1 MEPYHEAY
9 FIRHHLVGAGL
20 HELAQ
25 KVRSLTKEDAMKDYE
40 NLKKQRPGTNLM
52 GRIGNRAMD
61 YYFFEKRLD
70 TGSKRGD
77 NEAFP
82 AFFARKGWND
92 APSYQRL
99 YKMGTDAGQSPER
112 SAYSVFSLYWGAI
125 NAFKPIVAR
134 MLYDKFNAHTVL
146 DFSAGWGGRALA
158 AMSLDIN
165 YIGFDTNTDLRK
177 PYEQM
182 IKDFPHKSNVK
193 VYFQDSA
200 KVDYSKFDYDMV
212 FTSPPYYLKTKP
224 TEAYKNMPKY
234 ADRAEFNEKF
244 LFPVVRKTYEH
255 LKTGGHYCLN
265 IPMDMYD
272 DIIAVLGRANS
283 KILLP
288 KVSRGGSAKGSY
300 KEYIYIWN
308 KGAKTL
314 KGAGGGGL
322 VGGGNIMT
330 TFNNIANAVDDFIL
344 RNTLQRYRPFEISE
358 REPAK
363 NDAKWAM
370 LQAWDAGATPAQMYQ
385 DAYDVLFDK
394 YPRVTRR
401 ELLNACDSAKRDMDR
416 VAARFRA
423 DQAAAQQAVQ
433 AAANAAA
440 QQAAQAAANA
450 AADQADAERRGLL
463 ELIRQARDGLDSHD
477 KGVAARQQNVIRNRP
492 KAQKMPKPDIRRH

>member
-9 FIRHHLVGAGL
+9 FARRNLIGAGL

-25 KVRSLTKEDAMKDYE
+25 KVRTLTKEDAMKDYE

-99 YKMGTDAGQSPER
+99 YKMGLDSGQSAER

-134 MLYDKFNAHTVL
+134 MLYDKFNATTVL

-182 IKDFPHKSNVK
+182 IKDFPHNSDVK
-193 VYFQDSA
+193 VHFQDSS
-200 KVDYSKFDYDMV
+200 KVDYSKYDYDMV

-244 LFPVVRKTYEH
+244 LFPVVRKTWEN

-272 DIIAVLGRANS
+272 DIISVLGRANS

-288 KVSRGGSAKGSY
+288 KISRAGSGKGSY
-300 KEYIYIWN
+300 KEYIYVWN
-308 KGAKTL
+308 KGAKKL
-314 KGAGGGGL
+314 KGEGFTHVFDKLTGCGNADSMMLRMAGQRFREFEPHERKNAYNDS
-322 VGGGNIMT
+322 VGRMIKAWDEGARDYTDI
-330 TFNNIANAVDDFIL
+330 
-344 RNTLQRYRPFEISE
+344 Y
-358 REPAK
+358 EPAYDK
-363 NDAKWAM
+363 LVEEYPYVYMWDIIGVCDKAMFEVKDMFAK
-370 LQAWDAGATPAQMYQ
+370 
-385 DAYDVLFDK
+385 
-394 YPRVTRR
+394 
-401 ELLNACDSAKRDMDR
+401 
-416 VAARFRA
+416 
-423 DQAAAQQAVQ
+423 
-433 AAANAAA
+433 
-440 QQAAQAAANA
+440 
-450 AADQADAERRGLL
+450 
-463 ELIRQARDGLDSHD
+463 I
-477 KGVAARQQNVIRNRP
+477 VAARQRQAAEIQAQADAQAARAAAVAEANRRAWLEAMRQANLFIENEDKSVKSGQQMRNRLQP
-492 KAQKMPKPDIRRH
+492 KAERRKPTKDNFPRKY

>member
-9 FIRHHLVGAGL
+9 YIRHKLVGAGL

-92 APSYQRL
+92 APSYKRL
-99 YKMGTDAGQSPER
+99 YKMGLDSGQSAER

-134 MLYDKFNAHTVL
+134 MLYDKFNARTVL

-182 IKDFPHKSNVK
+182 IKDFPHNSDVK
-193 VYFQDSA
+193 VHFQDSS
-200 KVDYSKFDYDMV
+200 KVDYSKYDYDMV

-272 DIIAVLGRANS
+272 DIISVLGRANS

-288 KVSRGGSAKGSY
+288 KISRAGSGKGSY
-300 KEYIYIWN
+300 KEYIYVWN
-308 KGAKTL
+308 KGAKKL
-314 KGAGGGGL
+314 KGEGFTHVFDKLAGGG
-322 VGGGNIMT
+322 
-330 TFNNIANAVDDFIL
+330 
-344 RNTLQRYRPFEISE
+344 NTLMRMSGQRYREFEPHE
-358 REPAK
+358 RK
-363 NDAKWAM
+363 NAYNDTLGRM
-370 LQAWDAGATPAQMYQ
+370 IQAWREGAADSTDIYEAAYYKLADDNPDVYMWDIIDICDKAIVEVKDMFDRIVTARRIKREADAA
-385 DAYDVLFDK
+385 
-394 YPRVTRR
+394 
-401 ELLNACDSAKRDMDR
+401 E
-416 VAARFRA
+416 AAR
-423 DQAAAQQAVQ
+423 VQ
-433 AAANAAA
+433 AAIAAA
-440 QQAAQAAANA
+440 ALAAAQAAAEE
-450 AADQADAERRGLL
+450 DRRRVL
-463 ELIRQARDGLDSHD
+463 ELRRQGLDFIDAQD
-477 KGVAARQQNVIRNRP
+477 KSVKFGQQMRNRNQP
-492 KAQKMPKPDIRRH
+492 KATQMNTRKGNFPRRL